1 MTKRFR
7 LRFTFWLDM
16 QKADE
21 AALAETVEILKQN
34 RSFVAT
40 IRDGIRLIC
49 DLKAGQTEVLFELFP
64 WVREAIQPAAATT
77 EQRLQEQISRLETL
91 LLSQGNVLIRSSN
104 DAPAR
109 VHSAPSNQPGV
120 EIVQGGGKASA
131 EIVAKNFIASMG
143 KGFFD

>member
-7 LRFTFWLDM
+7 LRFTFWLDL

-49 DLKAGQTEVLFELFP
+49 DLRAGQTAVLFELFP
-64 WVREAIQPAAATT
+64 WVREAVQPVATT
-77 EQRLQEQISRLETL
+77 DQRLQEQIARLETL
-91 LLSQGNVLIRSSN
+91 LLAQGNVPISSG
-104 DAPAR
+104 APR
-109 VHSAPSNQPGV
+109 RHSAPSTEPTVVITGSSKADARTVADNFL
-120 EIVQGGGKASA
+120 KSFASA
-131 EIVAKNFIASMG
+131 
-143 KGFFD
+143 FFD